1 MIQKKKCKVCGCD
14 YVVCPTAHKNTK
26 TYRWQ
31 DVACCEEHGAQYL
44 REIMASRGMIA
55 ADSTA
60 DTARVE
66 ESLPVTTA
74 VDQSDIADDTDV
86 ADKSELAADRKNK
99 RKRKPEVQA

>member
-55 ADSTA
+55 TEVTA
-60 DTARVE
+60 DE
-66 ESLPVTTA
+66 
-74 VDQSDIADDTDV
+74 ADAAAPDEVADKDVSADEDV
-86 ADKSELAADRKNK
+86 ADGEAVPAAEKKYK
-99 RKRKPEVQA
+99 RKRKPDVQA